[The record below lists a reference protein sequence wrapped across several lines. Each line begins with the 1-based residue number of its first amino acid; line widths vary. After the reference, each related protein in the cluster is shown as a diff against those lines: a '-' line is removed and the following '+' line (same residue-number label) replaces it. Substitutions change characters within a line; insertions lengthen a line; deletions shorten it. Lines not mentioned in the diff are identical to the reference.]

1 MLEVMPALLL
11 RVSFKNSETVKTAT
25 LAFCTIQYYFITI
38 ICTKSRFLTL
48 PNLQS
53 LGKTQMGVFPDF
65 RTYDQFF
72 INKNCRNSKINHDI
86 DIKLRPVTKFN
97 KRNTVTSKKRL
108 VMTSCHQIMTSLSF
122 F

>member
-1 MLEVMPALLL
+1 MPPLLL

-25 LAFCTIQYYFITI
+25 LAFRTIHYYFITI

-53 LGKTQMGVFPDF
+53 LGKTQMGVFPNF
-65 RTYDQFF
+65 RIYDQFF
-72 INKNCRNSKINHDI
+72 ITKNCRNSKINHDI

-97 KRNTVTSKKRL
+97 KRNNNVKKKISDD
-108 VMTSCHQIMTSLSF
+108 VV
-122 F
+122 